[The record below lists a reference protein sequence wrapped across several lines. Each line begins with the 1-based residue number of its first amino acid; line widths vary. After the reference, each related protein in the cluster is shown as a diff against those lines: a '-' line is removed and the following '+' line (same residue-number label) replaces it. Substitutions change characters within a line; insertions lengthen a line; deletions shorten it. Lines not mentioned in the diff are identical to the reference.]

1 MELKEALNA
10 PYSEDERSSFIIRNN
25 REKGYQIKEFSNRL
39 EAWGLTEEE
48 ERKKREQYI
57 QTLYCTKRVLALI
70 LEQMGFD
77 YFTDI
82 EPRINRND
90 RARLEWE
97 LCVNVERNN
106 PLVAMIGTELGL
118 TKEQI
123 DNIFLYAHG
132 DIPSL
137 T

>member
-1 MELKEALNA
+1 MELKETLRM
-10 PYSEDERSSFIIRNN
+10 PYSKDERFDFIVRNN
-25 REKGYQIKEFSNRL
+25 YQKGYDIKEFTDRI
-39 EAWGLTEEE
+39 EAWGLTEQE
-48 ERKKREQYI
+48 KKAEKEQYI
-57 QTLYCTKRVLALI
+57 QRLSCTKRVLALI

-82 EPRINRND
+82 EPKINRSD
-90 RARLEWE
+90 RAKLEWE